1 MCRGNYETQ
10 DNRIALEKKS
20 KEFKKAGKILII

>member
-20 KEFKKAGKILII
+20 KEFKNAGNIK